1 MTLMQQKVH
10 GLTLG
15 FTGGVGNRLYCR
27 FSLINSKNADY
38 WEIIRPNFNVFKPCT
53 SCCTKVT
60 SHILLIL
67 FKSNHSGHNLSAS

>member
-1 MTLMQQKVH
+1 MTLMQQEVH

-38 WEIIRPNFNVFKPCT
+38 WEIIRPNFYVFKPLCAA
-53 SCCTKVT
+53 SKRLRRNEY
-60 SHILLIL
+60 LLGRL
-67 FKSNHSGHNLSAS
+67 VK